1 MKYKSESNAISI
13 TRDLID
19 RYVKDG
25 DIVLDATVGN
35 GNDTILLAEKVGIS
49 GRVYGFD
56 IQKIA
61 INNTISLLESKNLNE
76 NVILINEDHFKI
88 DKYIDENLNFIIY
101 NLGYL
106 PKGDKSIKTKAS
118 TSIGSIEKSLNL
130 LDYNGLL
137 IITVYT
143 GHAGGLEE
151 KIAIEN
157 LIINLNQ
164 KNFTVLKYEFINQK
178 NNPPIVYKIEK
189 IKNGGNSIGKTS

>member
-76 NVILINEDHFKI
+76 NVILINKDHFKI

>member
-56 IQKIA
+56 IQKTA